1 VRFSRFFI
9 DRPIFAVVLS
19 LVIFAGGLIAVTQL
33 PISEYPEVT
42 PPTITVSAIYPGA
55 NPTVLAQT
63 VGTPLED
70 AINGVERMLYMTS
83 SASADGTFNLTVT
96 FEIGTDVD
104 LAQVQVQN
112 RVSQALA
119 RLPEEVRALGVV
131 TQKRSPDITMVVHL
145 FSPDGRYDPVYLRN
159 YALLNVR
166 NELSRIPGAGQVIV
180 FGAGDY
186 AMRVWLDPNRVASYG
201 LSASDVVQAIREQN
215 LQVAAGTVGA
225 PPVND
230 PVAYQLTVVARGRL
244 TDEKEFGNIIVKTS
258 FDGAVTRLRDVARI
272 ELGPGTYGLRALLDN
287 KPAVAV
293 VVFQAPGSNALSLS
307 SAIRG
312 KMADLK
318 TRFPQGVE
326 WSSVYDPTLFVR
338 DSIRE
343 VVYTLLLATLMVVIV
358 VVLFLQTWRAS
369 IIPLVAVPISIVG
382 TFAVML
388 ATGFSIN
395 TLSLFGLVLAIG
407 IVVDDAIVVVEN
419 VERHIEEGLSPL
431 DASHRAMEEV
441 SGPIIAIAL
450 VLSAV
455 FVPVAFISGLDGQFY
470 RQFALTIAF
479 STLISAFNSLTLS
492 PALAAVLLKP
502 RGAAEDAPTRFM
514 HRWLGWLF
522 DPFNRLF
529 GRASHRYG
537 TVVQRVTHRSVL
549 ALAVYGVLVLIGV
562 LGFSRVPKG
571 FVPSQDKRY
580 LVAIAQLPDAAS
592 LDRTEAVIRRMSA
605 LALQTPGVE
614 HAVAFPGLSIT
625 SFGPKS
631 NAGVIFFGLK
641 PFEERKSKDL
651 KSNAILMALNQKF
664 STIQEGFVA
673 VFPPPAVNGLGSIGG
688 FKMMIEDKAGL
699 GDSTLY
705 ANTQALIGRVFQTP
719 GLAGAFSSFQINVPQ
734 LFADVD
740 RDKVKQ
746 LGIPL
751 NNVFSTLQI
760 YLGSQYV
767 NDFNKFGRTYQVIA
781 QADAPYRANADNI
794 AQLKVR
800 NVRGE
805 MVPLGSVLTMKQS
818 YGPDQVTHYNGYPAA
833 DISGSA
839 APGTSAGAAVQIM
852 ERLANETLPN
862 GMGYEWTELTY
873 QQKLAGNTAILI
885 FPLCILLVFLVL
897 AAQYESWSL
906 PLVIMLIVPMSL
918 VSAIAGVWLTRGDN
932 NVFTQIGLLVLVGL
946 ACKNAILIVEFAR
959 DLERQGRDR
968 FTAALEAAR
977 IRLRPILMT
986 SFAFIAGVIPLI
998 VASGAGA
1005 EMRRVMGIAV
1015 FSGMLGVTFLGLLF
1029 TPLFYVLVRGYIHGR
1044 AQTPAPASGQPVDT
1058 PDDIKPLYPWRPSL
1072 VAGDEGSSHA

>member
-1 VRFSRFFI
+1 
-9 DRPIFAVVLS
+9 
-19 LVIFAGGLIAVTQL
+19 
-33 PISEYPEVT
+33 
-42 PPTITVSAIYPGA
+42 
-55 NPTVLAQT
+55 
-63 VGTPLED
+63 
-70 AINGVERMLYMTS
+70 
-83 SASADGTFNLTVT
+83 
-96 FEIGTDVD
+96 
-104 LAQVQVQN
+104 
-112 RVSQALA
+112 
-119 RLPEEVRALGVV
+119 
-131 TQKRSPDITMVVHL
+131 
-145 FSPDGRYDPVYLRN
+145 
-159 YALLNVR
+159 
-166 NELSRIPGAGQVIV
+166 
-180 FGAGDY
+180 
-186 AMRVWLDPNRVASYG
+186 MRVWLDPNRVASYG
-201 LSASDVVQAIREQN
+201 LSAADVVNAIREQN

-225 PPVND
+225 PPMND

-244 TDEKEFGNIIVKTS
+244 TDEKEFGNIIIKTGD
-258 FDGAVTRLRDVARI
+258 DGAVTRLRDVARI
-272 ELGPGTYGLRALLDN
+272 ELGPGTFGLRALLDN
-287 KPAVAV
+287 KPAVAI
-293 VVFQAPGSNALSLS
+293 VVFQAPGSNALALS
-307 SAIRG
+307 SDIRA

-343 VVYTLLLATLMVVIV
+343 VIYTLLLATLMVVIV

-419 VERHIEEGLSPL
+419 VERHIEEGLTPL

-529 GRASHRYG
+529 GRASNRYG
-537 TVVQRVTHRSVL
+537 NIVTRVTHRSVL
-549 ALAVYGVLVLIGV
+549 ALTVYGVLVLIGV
-562 LGFSRVPKG
+562 VGFMRVPKG
-571 FVPSQDKRY
+571 FVPSQDKRF

-592 LDRTEAVIRRMSA
+592 LDRTEAVIRRMTDMA
-605 LALQTPGVE
+605 LKTPGVE
-614 HAVAFPGLSIT
+614 HAVEFPGLSIT

-631 NAGVIFFGLK
+631 NAGVIFLGLK
-641 PFEERKSKDL
+641 PFEERRSKDL

-664 STIQEGFVA
+664 SSIQDGFVA

-705 ANTQALIGRVFQTP
+705 ATTQALLGRSYQTP

-781 QADAPYRANADNI
+781 QADAPFRASGDNI

-800 NVRGE
+800 NVRGD

-862 GMGYEWTELTY
+862 GIGYEWTELTY
-873 QQKLAGNTAILI
+873 QQKLAGNTAILV

-1005 EMRRVMGIAV
+1005 EMRKVMGIAV

-1029 TPLFYVLVRGYIHGR
+1029 TPLFYVLVRG
-1044 AQTPAPASGQPVDT
+1044 AVDRT
-1058 PDDIKPLYPWRPSL
+1058 HEDAATQPDDVKPLHGWRPTL
-1072 VAGDEGSSHA
+1072 AAGNEGSSHA

>member
-1 VRFSRFFI
+1 MKFSRFFI

-19 LVIFAGGLIAVTQL
+19 LVILAAGLISVRNL

-42 PPTITVSAIYPGA
+42 PPTITVRAIYPGA

-63 VGTPLED
+63 VATPLED
-70 AINGVERMLYMTS
+70 AINGVEHMLYMTS
-83 SASADGTFNLTVT
+83 SSTADGSVSLTVT
-96 FEIGTDVD
+96 FAIGTNVD

-131 TQKRSPDITMVVHL
+131 TEKRSPDITMVVHL

-166 NELSRIPGAGQVIV
+166 NELARIPGAGQVIV

-186 AMRVWLDPNRVASYG
+186 AMRVWLDPNRVASHG
-201 LSASDVVQAIREQN
+201 LSAGDVVQAIREQN

-225 PPVND
+225 PPMND
-230 PVAYQLTVVARGRL
+230 PVAYQLTVNAHGRL
-244 TDEKEFGNIIVKTS
+244 ADENEFGNIIVKTGA
-258 FDGAVTRLRDVARI
+258 DGQVTRLRDVSRI
-272 ELGPGTYGLRALLDN
+272 ELGAGTFSLRALLDN
-287 KPAVAV
+287 KAAVAV
-293 VVFQAPGSNALSLS
+293 VVFQAPGSNALALS
-307 SAIRG
+307 SGIRAR
-312 KMADLK
+312 MAELK
-318 TRFPQGVE
+318 TRMPEGVD
-326 WSSVYDPTLFVR
+326 WSAVYDPTLFVR

-343 VVYTLLLATLMVVIV
+343 VIYTLLLAVLMVVIV

-369 IIPLVAVPISIVG
+369 VIPLAAVPISIVG

-395 TLSLFGLVLAIG
+395 TLSLFGMVLAIG

-431 DASHRAMEEV
+431 EASHRAMEEV

-450 VLSAV
+450 VLCAV
-455 FVPVAFISGLDGQFY
+455 FVPVAFISGLTGQFY

-502 RGAAEDAPTRFM
+502 RGAKEDAPTRLM
-514 HRWLGWLF
+514 NRLLGWLF
-522 DPFNRLF
+522 VPFNRVF
-529 GRASHRYG
+529 KRGSARYG
-537 TVVQRVTHRSVL
+537 AAVQQVTHRSVV
-549 ALAVYGVLVLIGV
+549 ALAAYGILVLVGV
-562 LGFSRVPKG
+562 LGFVRVPKG
-571 FVPSQDKRY
+571 FVPSQDKSY
-580 LVAIAQLPDAAS
+580 LVAIAQLPDAAT
-592 LDRTEAVIRRMSA
+592 LDRTEAVVRRMADIA
-605 LALQTPGVE
+605 LKDPGVQ
-614 HAVAFPGLSIT
+614 HAVQFPGLSIS
-625 SFGPKS
+625 SFGPKP
-631 NAGVIFFGLK
+631 NAAIIFIGLK

-651 KSNAILMALNQKF
+651 KSGAILMRLNQQF
-664 STIQEGFVA
+664 GGIQDAFVA
-673 VFPPPAVNGLGSIGG
+673 VFPPPAVNGLGAIGG
-688 FKMMIEDKAGL
+688 FKMMLEDKAGVR
-699 GDSTLY
+699 DSTLY
-705 ANTQALIGRVFQTP
+705 STAQAVLGRAYQTP
-719 GLAGAFSSFQINVPQ
+719 SLAGQFSSFQINVPQ

-746 LGIPL
+746 LDIRL
-751 NNVFSTLQI
+751 NDLFSTLQI

-781 QADAPYRANADNI
+781 QADAPYRAGAENI
-794 AQLKVR
+794 TQLKVR
-800 NVRGE
+800 NGRGE

-839 APGTSAGAAVQIM
+839 APGVSAGSAVQVM
-852 ERLANETLPN
+852 ERLADETLPN
-862 GMGYEWTELTY
+862 GVGYEWTELTY
-873 QQKLAGNTAILI
+873 QQKLAGNTAVLV

-906 PLVIMLIVPMSL
+906 PLVIVLIVPMCL

-959 DLERQGRDR
+959 DLERKGHNR
-968 FTAALEAAR
+968 FDAAMEAAR

-986 SFAFIAGVIPLI
+986 SFAFIAGVVPLI

-1015 FSGMLGVTFLGLLF
+1015 FSGMLGVTFLGLVF
-1029 TPLFYVLVRGYIHGR
+1029 TPLFYVRIRGLVDRH
-1044 AQTPAPASGQPVDT
+1044 PEKHLDKPVAI
-1058 PDDIKPLYPWRPSL
+1058 PDDLQPIPTWRPAL
-1072 VAGDEGSSHA
+1072 VVEKEGGSHV

>member
-1 VRFSRFFI
+1 MRFSRFFI

-19 LVIFAGGLIAVTQL
+19 FVILVGGVIAVTQL

-96 FEIGTDVD
+96 FKIGTDVD

-112 RVSQALA
+112 RVAQALA

-166 NELSRIPGAGQVIV
+166 NDLSRIPGAGQVIV

-201 LSASDVVQAIREQN
+201 LSAGDVVNAIREQN

-225 PPVND
+225 PPMNN

-244 TDEKEFGNIIVKTS
+244 TDEKEFGNIIVKS
-258 FDGAVTRLRDVARI
+258 GADGAVTRLRDVARI

-287 KPAVAV
+287 KAAVAI
-293 VVFQAPGSNALSLS
+293 VVFQSPGSNALALS
-307 SAIRG
+307 SAIRA

-318 TRFPQGVE
+318 TRFPQGIE

-343 VVYTLLLATLMVVIV
+343 VIYTLLLATLMVVIV

-522 DPFNRLF
+522 DPFNRVF
-529 GRASHRYG
+529 GRASNRYG
-537 TVVQRVTHRSVL
+537 TVVQRVTHRSIL
-549 ALAVYGVLVLIGV
+549 ALTVYGVLVLIGI
-562 LGFSRVPKG
+562 LGFTRVPKG

-592 LDRTEAVIRRMSA
+592 LDRTEAVIRRMTD
-605 LALQTPGVE
+605 LALKTPGVE
-614 HAVAFPGLSIT
+614 HAVEFPGLSIT
-625 SFGPKS
+625 SFGPKP

-664 STIQEGFVA
+664 SSIQEGFVA

-688 FKMMIEDKAGL
+688 FKLMIEDKAGL

-705 ANTQALIGRVFQTP
+705 ATTQALLGRSYQTP
-719 GLAGAFSSFQINVPQ
+719 GLAGGFSSFQINVPQ

-751 NNVFSTLQI
+751 NDLFSTLQI

-839 APGTSAGAAVQIM
+839 APGTSAGSAVQIM
-852 ERLANETLPN
+852 ERLATETLPN
-862 GMGYEWTELTY
+862 GIGYEWTELTY
-873 QQKLAGNTAILI
+873 QQKLAGNTAILV

-906 PLVIMLIVPMSL
+906 PLVIILIVPMSL

-968 FTAALEAAR
+968 FSAALEAAR

-1029 TPLFYVLVRGYIHGR
+1029 TPLFYVLVRGVVDR
-1044 AQTPAPASGQPVDT
+1044 RKQEPTPAPEGIQP
-1058 PDDIKPLYPWRPSL
+1058 LHAWRPSL
-1072 VAGDEGSSHA
+1072 AVEKEGGSHA

>member
-1 VRFSRFFI
+1 MRFSRFFI

-19 LVIFAGGLIAVTQL
+19 LVILAGGLIAVTQL

-112 RVSQALA
+112 RVNQALA
-119 RLPEEVRALGVV
+119 RLPAEVRALGVI

-166 NELSRIPGAGQVIV
+166 NDLSRIPGAGQVIV

-201 LSASDVVQAIREQN
+201 LSAGDVVQAIREQN

-225 PPVND
+225 PPMND

-244 TDEKEFGNIIVKTS
+244 TDETEFGNIIVRTS
-258 FDGAVTRLRDVARI
+258 ADGAVTRLRDVARI
-272 ELGPGTYGLRALLDN
+272 ELGPGTFGLRALLDN

-293 VVFQAPGSNALSLS
+293 VVFQSPGSNALALS
-307 SAIRG
+307 SAIRA

-343 VVYTLLLATLMVVIV
+343 VIYTLLLATLMVVIV

-492 PALAAVLLKP
+492 PALAAVLLRP
-502 RGAAEDAPTRFM
+502 RGAPEDAPTRIM
-514 HRWLGWLF
+514 HRLLGWLF

-529 GRASHRYG
+529 GRASNRYG
-537 TVVQRVTHRSVL
+537 TIVQRVTHRSVL
-549 ALAVYGVLVLIGV
+549 ALAAYGALVLVGIIG
-562 LGFSRVPKG
+562 FTRVPKG

-592 LDRTEAVIRRMSA
+592 LDRTEAVIRRMSDIA
-605 LALQTPGVE
+605 LKTPGVE
-614 HAVAFPGLSIT
+614 HAVEFPGLSIT

-651 KSNAILMALNQKF
+651 KSGAILMALNQKF
-664 STIQEGFVA
+664 AAIQDGFVA

-705 ANTQALIGRVFQTP
+705 ATTQAILGRAYQTP
-719 GLAGAFSSFQINVPQ
+719 GLAGQFSSFQINVPQ

-751 NNVFSTLQI
+751 NDLFSTLQI

-781 QADAPYRANADNI
+781 QADAPYRARADNI

-839 APGTSAGAAVQIM
+839 APGTSAGSAVQIM

-862 GMGYEWTELTY
+862 GIGYEWTELTY
-873 QQKLAGNTAILI
+873 QQKLAGNTAILV

-906 PLVIMLIVPMSL
+906 PLVIVLIVPMSL

-968 FTAALEAAR
+968 FAAALEAAR

-998 VASGAGA
+998 IASGAGA

-1029 TPLFYVLVRGYIHGR
+1029 TPLFYVLVRGYVHGR
-1044 AQTPAPASGQPVDT
+1044 AQTPVPASGEPVRIA
-1058 PDDIKPLYPWRPSL
+1058 DDIEPLHPWRPSL
-1072 VAGDEGSSHA
+1072 VAGDEGSTHA

>member
-1 VRFSRFFI
+1 MRFSRFFI

-55 NPTVLAQT
+55 NPSVLAQT

-96 FEIGTDVD
+96 FQIGTDVD

-258 FDGAVTRLRDVARI
+258 GDGAVTRLRDVARI

-293 VVFQAPGSNALSLS
+293 VVFQSPGSNALALS
-307 SAIRG
+307 SDIRA

-343 VVYTLLLATLMVVIV
+343 VIYTLLLATLMVVIV

-529 GRASHRYG
+529 GRASNRYG
-537 TVVQRVTHRSVL
+537 KIVTSVTHHSGK
-549 ALAVYGVLVLIGV
+549 ALAVYGVLVVIGV
-562 LGFSRVPKG
+562 LGFMRVPKG

-592 LDRTEAVIRRMSA
+592 LDRTEAVIRRMA
-605 LALQTPGVE
+605 DLALKTPGVE
-614 HAVAFPGLSIT
+614 HAVEFPGLSIT

-705 ANTQALIGRVFQTP
+705 ATTQGMIGRVFQTP

-751 NNVFSTLQI
+751 NSVFSTLQI

-805 MVPLGSVLTMKQS
+805 MVPLGSVLTMKQ
-818 YGPDQVTHYNGYPAA
+818 
-833 DISGSA
+833 
-839 APGTSAGAAVQIM
+839 
-852 ERLANETLPN
+852 
-862 GMGYEWTELTY
+862 
-873 QQKLAGNTAILI
+873 
-885 FPLCILLVFLVL
+885 
-897 AAQYESWSL
+897 
-906 PLVIMLIVPMSL
+906 
-918 VSAIAGVWLTRGDN
+918 WL
-932 NVFTQIGLLVLVGL
+932 
-946 ACKNAILIVEFAR
+946 
-959 DLERQGRDR
+959 
-968 FTAALEAAR
+968 
-977 IRLRPILMT
+977 
-986 SFAFIAGVIPLI
+986 S
-998 VASGAGA
+998 S
-1005 EMRRVMGIAV
+1005 RR
-1015 FSGMLGVTFLGLLF
+1015 
-1029 TPLFYVLVRGYIHGR
+1029 H
-1044 AQTPAPASGQPVDT
+1044 
-1058 PDDIKPLYPWRPSL
+1058 
-1072 VAGDEGSSHA
+1072 

>member
-1 VRFSRFFI
+1 
-9 DRPIFAVVLS
+9 
-19 LVIFAGGLIAVTQL
+19 
-33 PISEYPEVT
+33 
-42 PPTITVSAIYPGA
+42 
-55 NPTVLAQT
+55 
-63 VGTPLED
+63 
-70 AINGVERMLYMTS
+70 
-83 SASADGTFNLTVT
+83 
-96 FEIGTDVD
+96 
-104 LAQVQVQN
+104 
-112 RVSQALA
+112 
-119 RLPEEVRALGVV
+119 
-131 TQKRSPDITMVVHL
+131 
-145 FSPDGRYDPVYLRN
+145 
-159 YALLNVR
+159 
-166 NELSRIPGAGQVIV
+166 
-180 FGAGDY
+180 
-186 AMRVWLDPNRVASYG
+186 MRVWLDPNRVASHG
-201 LSASDVVQAIREQN
+201 LSASDVVQSIREQN

-225 PPVND
+225 PPLND
-230 PVAYQLTVVARGRL
+230 PVAYQLTVNAHGRL
-244 TDEKEFGNIIVKTS
+244 ADEKEFGNIIVRTGA
-258 FDGAVTRLRDVARI
+258 DGQVTRLRDIARI
-272 ELGPGTYGLRALLDN
+272 ELGAGTFGLRALLDN
-287 KPAVAV
+287 KAAVAI
-293 VVFQAPGSNALSLS
+293 VVFQAPGSNALALS
-307 SAIRG
+307 SGIRA
-312 KMADLK
+312 KMADLQ

-343 VVYTLLLATLMVVIV
+343 VVYTLLAATLMVVIV

-369 IIPLVAVPISIVG
+369 IIPLAAVPISIVG

-450 VLSAV
+450 VLCAV
-455 FVPVAFISGLDGQFY
+455 FVPVAFISGLTGQFY

-492 PALAAVLLKP
+492 PALAALLLRP
-502 RGAAEDAPTRFM
+502 RGAPDDAPTRVM
-514 HRWLGWLF
+514 NRLLGWLF
-522 DPFNRLF
+522 GPFNRLF
-529 GRASHRYG
+529 GRASTRYG
-537 TVVQRVTHRSVL
+537 TIVQRVTRKSAIAV
-549 ALAVYGVLVLIGV
+549 AVYGVLVLIGIV
-562 LGFSRVPKG
+562 GFAKVPKG
-571 FVPSQDKRY
+571 FVPSQDKRF
-580 LVAIAQLPDAAS
+580 LVAIAQLPDAAT
-592 LDRTEAVIRRMSA
+592 LDRTEAVVRRMTDIA
-605 LALQTPGVE
+605 LKQDGVE
-614 HAVAFPGLSIT
+614 HAVEFPGLSIS

-631 NAGVIFFGLK
+631 NAAVIFIGLK
-641 PFEERKSKDL
+641 PFEERKAANL
-651 KSNAILMALNQKF
+651 KSGAILMALNQKF
-664 STIQEGFVA
+664 STIQDAFVA

-688 FKMMIEDKAGL
+688 FKMMLEDKAGL

-705 ANTQALIGRVFQTP
+705 ATTQALLGRAYQTP
-719 GLAGAFSSFQINVPQ
+719 SLAGQFSSFQINVPQ

-746 LGIPL
+746 LDIRL
-751 NNVFSTLQI
+751 NDLFSTLQI

-781 QADAPYRANADNI
+781 QADAPYRSNAENI
-794 AQLKVR
+794 TQLKVR
-800 NVRGE
+800 NGRGE

-839 APGTSAGAAVQIM
+839 APGVSAGAAVQTM
-852 ERLANETLPN
+852 ERLASETLPN
-862 GMGYEWTELTY
+862 GVGFEWTELTY
-873 QQKLAGNTAILI
+873 QQKLAGNTAILV

-906 PLVIMLIVPMSL
+906 PLVIVLIVPMSL
-918 VSAIAGVWLTRGDN
+918 ISAIAGVWLTGGDN

-968 FTAALEAAR
+968 YSAALEAAR

-986 SFAFIAGVIPLI
+986 SFAFIAGVVPLI
-998 VASGAGA
+998 IASGAGA

-1029 TPLFYVLVRGYIHGR
+1029 TPLFYVLVRGFVER
-1044 AQTPAPASGQPVDT
+1044 AEQPV
-1058 PDDIKPLYPWRPSL
+1058 PEPHDIQPLNAWRPTL
-1072 VAGDEGSSHA
+1072 AVGNEGGSHA

>member
-83 SASADGTFNLTVT
+83 SASADGSFNLTVT
-96 FEIGTDVD
+96 FQIGTDVD

-112 RVSQALA
+112 RVNQALA

-166 NELSRIPGAGQVIV
+166 NDLSRIPGAGQVIV

-244 TDEKEFGNIIVKTS
+244 TDEKEFGNIIVKTGA
-258 FDGAVTRLRDVARI
+258 DGAVTRLRDVARI

-287 KPAVAV
+287 KPAVAI
-293 VVFQAPGSNALSLS
+293 VVFQSPGSNALALS
-307 SAIRG
+307 SAIRA

-343 VVYTLLLATLMVVIV
+343 VIYTLLLATLMVVIV

-529 GRASHRYG
+529 GRASNRYG
-537 TVVQRVTHRSVL
+537 TVVTRVTHRSGI
-549 ALAVYGVLVLIGV
+549 ALAVYAVLVVIGII
-562 LGFSRVPKG
+562 GFSRVPRG

-592 LDRTEAVIRRMSA
+592 LDRTEAVIRRMSD

-614 HAVAFPGLSIT
+614 HAVEFPGLSIT

-688 FKMMIEDKAGL
+688 FKMMIEDRAGL

-719 GLAGAFSSFQINVPQ
+719 GLGGAFSGFQINVPQ

-794 AQLKVR
+794 GQLKVR

-839 APGTSAGAAVQIM
+839 APGTSAGSAVQIM

-873 QQKLAGNTAILI
+873 QQKLAGNTAILV

-959 DLERQGRDR
+959 DLELQGRDR
-968 FTAALEAAR
+968 FAAALEAAR

-1029 TPLFYVLVRGYIHGR
+1029 TPLFYVLVRGYVHGR
-1044 AQTPAPASGQPVDT
+1044 AQTPVPASGQPGDS
-1058 PDDIKPLYPWRPSL
+1058 PDDIKPLHPWRPSL
-1072 VAGDEGSSHA
+1072 VAGDEGSTHA